1 MNEEIINEL
10 LLQLEQ
16 SLRNI
21 ESARQQ
27 VENTVNAY
35 EALNGD
41 VRHYTEELSF
51 IVQNT
56 RTMISQLEE
65 IKEKF
70 LGNISVT
77 IIERINSGVS
87 EIKTDTDALS
97 TQIGLLRE
105 LIESKSR
112 TISDDIKNR
121 SDSIDSALGTIQH
134 TINSI
139 ASKTDKTIAKLDEI
153 KATLN
158 TLVSNEDKHFKEI
171 EKKLDAQ
178 EEFIY
183 RELAIIRKQNIILF
197 AINAILLLAIL
208 GFVLHISGIL

>member
-1 MNEEIINEL
+1 MNEQVIKEL
-10 LLQLEQ
+10 LEQLKQ
-16 SLRNI
+16 NLRNI

-77 IIERINSGVS
+77 IIE
-87 EIKTDTDALS
+87 EIKTAVRNITEKNNDLS
-97 TQIGLLRE
+97 SQISSVYDLVD
-105 LIESKSR
+105 SKSQII
-112 TISDDIKNR
+112 ISNINKR
-121 SDSIDSALGTIQH
+121 SDSIDSALGTIQN
-134 TINSI
+134 IIKSL
-139 ASKTDKTIAKLDEI
+139 SGKTDNVIAKLD
-153 KATLN
+153 TLI
-158 TLVSNEDKHFKEI
+158 SYEGKHFKEI

-178 EEFIY
+178 EELILK
-183 RELAIIRKQNIILF
+183 ELSVIRKHNTILF
-197 AINAILLLAIL
+197 TINAVLLLVIL
-208 GFVLHISGIL
+208 GFVLHLVGFVY